1 MLMQP
6 STVTAAT
13 ALARGQNPITTA
25 TKPTALVSA
34 ITVR

>member
-1 MLMQP
+1 VLMQP

-13 ALARGQNPITTA
+13 ALARGQNPLITA
-25 TKPTALVSA
+25 TSPEALVSA